1 VVRDPWTLVA
11 AVIAFG
17 MMAWL
22 VLVSPKSHALRNE
35 SPHSFDADPDLRLL
49 TADVRFAAAQ
59 NMDAIKT
66 GDRLG
71 TRAARAT
78 VRAGQNR
85 DGRIGDRT

>member
-1 VVRDPWTLVA
+1 MVRDPWTLAA

-17 MMAWL
+17 MIAWL
-22 VLVSPKSHALRNE
+22 VSPHALRNE
-35 SPHSFDADPDLRLL
+35 SPYSFDADPHFRLL

-59 NMDAIKT
+59 NKDAIKA
-66 GDRLG
+66 GDRPG

-85 DGRIGDRT
+85 GGRTGDRT